1 MYLSLNLHKYLDS
14 NIYFQTA
21 LAEFGHIIWI
31 NPGQVLSAPR
41 LIEIAQESSDLS
53 IRVFG
58 QSQIHTTF
66 AVTDRS
72 MYKYLPTDRKKIYD
86 SPHMEIFG
94 LILHNTEELNER
106 FLKLLVACAMEPK
119 CMAPPTAKWTCDFDF
134 SGKLYADCHRYDESA
149 MNIILKNWFNFD
161 NSIILRNPTTFKV
174 YDPSEKMPLKM
185 CRDENDMI
193 RRHVHRKK

>member
-1 MYLSLNLHKYLDS
+1 MLVCVLNER
-14 NIYFQTA
+14 IYI
-21 LAEFGHIIWI
+21 L
-31 NPGQVLSAPR
+31 V
-41 LIEIAQESSDLS
+41 S
-53 IRVFG
+53 I
-58 QSQIHTTF
+58 S
-66 AVTDRS
+66 
-72 MYKYLPTDRKKIYD
+72 
-86 SPHMEIFG
+86 
-94 LILHNTEELNER
+94 ILHNTEELNER

-185 CRDENDMI
+185 CRDTL
-193 RRHVHRKK
+193 HVSYTQKQSVVLLISFGGRVVVPYRFHLGTFSRAFSHWDRIP

>member
-1 MYLSLNLHKYLDS
+1 MLRSVTANVVCIWLWPNTRILKSDDSWAISISLG
-14 NIYFQTA
+14 
-21 LAEFGHIIWI
+21 AESTWPGFIQIIW
-31 NPGQVLSAPR
+31 
-41 LIEIAQESSDLS
+41 
-53 IRVFG
+53 
-58 QSQIHTTF
+58 
-66 AVTDRS
+66 
-72 MYKYLPTDRKKIYD
+72 DRKKIYD

-174 YDPSEKMPLKM
+174 YDFQTFQRMLVCVLNERIYILVSISLLIF
-185 CRDENDMI
+185 C
-193 RRHVHRKK
+193 